1 MDLRI
6 ATWNMNHCQQGPT
19 AREEAWAYLAREVE
33 PDIALLQETIHP
45 PEQENVLSRV
55 GGIGTRRPWG
65 SAVAAYG
72 RPITELTSV
81 QSPYSSQHVSILQ
94 THPGCVV
101 VAQTP
106 FPDGSPLTTISVYG
120 LIDAGY
126 AQTMMLRVLSDLTPL
141 FNTAP

>member
-1 MDLRI
+1 
-6 ATWNMNHCQQGPT
+6 
-19 AREEAWAYLAREVE
+19 
-33 PDIALLQETIHP
+33 
-45 PEQENVLSRV
+45 
-55 GGIGTRRPWG
+55 
-65 SAVAAYG
+65 
-72 RPITELTSV
+72 
-81 QSPYSSQHVSILQ
+81 
-94 THPGCVV
+94 V